1 MARSKGNKK
10 SFGLVRWILVIICA
24 IIVCGSAGYIL
35 TYVKDKVDAE
45 KEFEALKSHN
55 LSELYAQNS
64 DLVGWIHVPGTKID
78 YPVMQTPSDPE
89 FYLHRDFGKEYS
101 DSGTPFLDA
110 LEHFPDGARKFIE
123 TVRDLFAKR
132 DAAEKAERERIRAEK
147 EKEAAAKKQA
157 AMERRKNRNRGN
169 RER

>member
-1 MARSKGNKK
+1 MIEIVHRSYYEG
-10 SFGLVRWILVIICA
+10 C
-24 IIVCGSAGYIL
+24 Y
-35 TYVKDKVDAE
+35 
-45 KEFEALKSHN
+45 
-55 LSELYAQNS
+55 S
-64 DLVGWIHVPGTKID
+64 DLKRK
-78 YPVMQTPSDPE
+78 YNS
-89 FYLHRDFGKEYS
+89 LKEKCK
-101 DSGTPFLDA
+101 PFLDA
-110 LEHFPDGARKFIE
+110 LEHFPDVALKFIE